1 MWPESG
7 AASRREA
14 LLAARRPDKVMQQAC
29 QAVLSTAAG
38 RQMLDGLVIFAQ
50 QCQDPMIR
58 VGRAD
63 VVLFLEREKKRA
75 DEPDE
80 EEP

>member
-1 MWPESG
+1 
-7 AASRREA
+7 
-14 LLAARRPDKVMQQAC
+14 
-29 QAVLSTAAG
+29 
-38 RQMLDGLVIFAQ
+38 MLDGLVIFAQ